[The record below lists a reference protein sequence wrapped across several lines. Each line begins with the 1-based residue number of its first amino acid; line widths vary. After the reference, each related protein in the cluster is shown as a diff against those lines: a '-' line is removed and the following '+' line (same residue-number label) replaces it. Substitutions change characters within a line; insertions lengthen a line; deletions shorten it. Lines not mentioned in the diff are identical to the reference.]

1 MRINVYSDK
10 FSGTLSADEVLKTV
24 RSVFKDVDIQAN
36 YFPVTDGGEHSTQ
49 ILKHYNMKTE
59 MIIMTRD
66 FIGNSIP
73 VEYLNVD
80 NDIYFESA
88 SLIGVNKTS
97 DHPFNLDT
105 SALAEVIPKID
116 VLSLGGSRTVDG
128 GVGLMSSLGIE
139 FYTEENIITNPK
151 PRDFKDITAVKIAD
165 SFANLELRV
174 LTDTS
179 IPLLGGN
186 SAVATYGPQKGLDK
200 KDIKYLEEQLERIY
214 DILSLELGIPLDPF
228 KKDTGAAG
236 GLSFA
241 LGEIFGCEL
250 ISGSEYFLEKTNLL
264 KKIKQ
269 SEITIVCEGKFDKS
283 SLSGKVI
290 GEILKHATGDIYFLG
305 GQYDYVDDHQFTGIF
320 ECGPKGLKHPKEE
333 LRNTTKKL
341 AKQISI

>member
-10 FSGTLSADEVLKTV
+10 FSGTLSAAEVLKTV
-24 RSVFKDVDIQAN
+24 SSAFKDVDIQAN

-59 MIIMTRD
+59 MISMTRD

-105 SALAEVIPKID
+105 SALAEVIPNID
-116 VLSLGGSRTVDG
+116 VLSLGGSKTVDG

-179 IPLLGGN
+179 IPLLGSN

-200 KDIKYLEEQLERIY
+200 KDI
-214 DILSLELGIPLDPF
+214 
-228 KKDTGAAG
+228 
-236 GLSFA
+236 
-241 LGEIFGCEL
+241 
-250 ISGSEYFLEKTNLL
+250 
-264 KKIKQ
+264 
-269 SEITIVCEGKFDKS
+269 
-283 SLSGKVI
+283 
-290 GEILKHATGDIYFLG
+290 
-305 GQYDYVDDHQFTGIF
+305 
-320 ECGPKGLKHPKEE
+320 
-333 LRNTTKKL
+333 
-341 AKQISI
+341 